1 MPAGRQGRR
10 REIDS
15 SIIIRALSDTRTME
29 QAASIV
35 GCSAPAIAARAKQD
49 VEVKQAIRDQ
59 ERSRE
64 DDLAQAIMDCK
75 GILTKVAERVGLG
88 SGAAVRHHIARNPR
102 LREVFNSARERV
114 IDTAEDNVFQA
125 VEEGN
130 LAYSWKVL
138 QTLGKDR
145 GYTERREVEQQHV
158 HSVDQAST
166 DKLIEAL
173 NAAAAMPE
181 AIEAE
186 FRELSPE
193 SHSLVMEAL
202 AEAAPQSADDDS
214 SD

>member
-1 MPAGRQGRR
+1 
-10 REIDS
+10 
-15 SIIIRALSDTRTME
+15 ME

-75 GILTKVAERVGLG
+75 GTLTKVAERVGLG

-202 AEAAPQSADDDS
+202 AEAAPPSADDDS

>member
-145 GYTERREVEQQHV
+145 GYTERREVEQQHI

-202 AEAAPQSADDDS
+202 AEAAPPSADDDS

>member
-15 SIIIRALSDTRTME
+15 SIIIRALTDTRTME
-29 QAASIV
+29 QAASLV
-35 GCSAPAIAARAKQD
+35 GCSAPAISARAKQD
-49 VEVKQAIRDQ
+49 VEVKQAIKDQ
-59 ERSRE
+59 ERARE
-64 DDLAQAIMDCK
+64 NDIAEAIIECR
-75 GILTKVAERVGLG
+75 GILSKVAEKVGLG
-88 SGAAVRHHIARNPR
+88 SGAAVRHHIGRNPR
-102 LREVFNSARERV
+102 LKEIFNAAREKV
-114 IDTAEDNVFQA
+114 VDTAEDNVFQA
-125 VEEGN
+125 VDEGN

-173 NAAAAMPE
+173 NSAAAMPE

-193 SHSLVMEAL
+193 DHSLVMEAL
-202 AEAAPQSADDDS
+202 SEAAPESTEADE
-214 SD
+214 

>member
-1 MPAGRQGRR
+1 
-10 REIDS
+10 
-15 SIIIRALSDTRTME
+15 ME

-202 AEAAPQSADDDS
+202 AEAAPPSADDDS

>member
-15 SIIIRALSDTRTME
+15 SIIIRALTDTRTME
-29 QAASIV
+29 QAAGLV

-49 VEVKQAIRDQ
+49 VEVNQAIREQ
-59 ERSRE
+59 ERARE
-64 DDLAQAIMDCK
+64 NDIAEAIVECR
-75 GILTKVAERVGLG
+75 GILSKVAERVGLG
-88 SGAAVRHHIARNPR
+88 SGAAVRHHIGRNPR
-102 LREVFNSARERV
+102 LREVFNEAREKV
-114 IDTAEDNVFQA
+114 VDTAEDNVFQA
-125 VEEGN
+125 VDEGN

-173 NAAAAMPE
+173 NSAAAMPE

-186 FRELSPE
+186 FRDLSPE
-193 SHSLVMEAL
+193 KHSLVMEAL
-202 AEAAPQSADDDS
+202 SEAAPESTEEDE
-214 SD
+214 